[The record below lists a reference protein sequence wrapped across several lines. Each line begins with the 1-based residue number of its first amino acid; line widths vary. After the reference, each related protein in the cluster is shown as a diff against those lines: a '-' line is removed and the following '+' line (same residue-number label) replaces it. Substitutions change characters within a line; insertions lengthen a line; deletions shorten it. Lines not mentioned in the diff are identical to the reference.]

1 MQRIHVIRL
10 INKRIIIPP
19 GFSKQSRGRH
29 PHAPPIRFFDPRLIV
44 VRLGQEVEFKNDDEN
59 SHIIESV
66 DLEEKADNFFDT
78 GQIGTGQSI
87 TIRLNN
93 LKQMIPYRCKIHPE
107 ERGVILMTEKE
118 TRDLTKT
125 ERLRL
130 LTQVKGSEN
139 EFWNIIKETGIDTD
153 T

>member
-1 MQRIHVIRL
+1 MQKIHVTRL
-10 INKRIIIPP
+10 INKRITIPP

-29 PHAPPIRFFDPRLIV
+29 PHAPLIRFFDPRLIV

-78 GQIGTGQSI
+78 GQIGSGQSI

>member
-1 MQRIHVIRL
+1 
-10 INKRIIIPP
+10 
-19 GFSKQSRGRH
+19 
-29 PHAPPIRFFDPRLIV
+29 
-44 VRLGQEVEFKNDDEN
+44 
-59 SHIIESV
+59 
-66 DLEEKADNFFDT
+66 
-78 GQIGTGQSI
+78 
-87 TIRLNN
+87 
-93 LKQMIPYRCKIHPE
+93 MIPYRCKIHPE